1 MNPAARPNN
10 SFTCGFTSMIR
21 SIVGTSLKFRYLVIV
36 LAAGMMF
43 YGITQMKK
51 MPIDVFPEFA
61 PPRVEIQ
68 TATNGLSAEEAE
80 SFVTVPLE
88 QALNG
93 VEGLKLMRTKSV

>member
-1 MNPAARPNN
+1 
-10 SFTCGFTSMIR
+10 MIR
-21 SIVGTSLKFRYLVIV
+21 SIVGTSLRFRYLVIV
-36 LAAGMMF
+36 LAAGMML
-43 YGITQMKK
+43 YGIMQMKK

-93 VEGLKLMRTKSV
+93 VVVFIIFIYIMLVVL